1 MEANTYVPIAGIL
14 DLLNK
19 FPSATPCLRSLLLA
33 LPGRVMVFSSPT
45 YSSHTA
51 GIRGPA
57 GPRAG
62 ALPEMSLSEQHFNL
76 QSHSLPCTTLSTCH
90 QQQQGTP
97 RPSGAGQL
105 EGSQCCICI
114 CPGLLPPVLF
124 WGPST
129 KKLWTIPAPSPKLLL
144 RAEAELMLSQWSET
158 SSFSEPQFQHCK
170 VEALIPTS
178 MSSYYVPDA
187 GKIITR
193 GKIKSWMIVSVLRPC
208 KTGPERQGLL
218 QMIGIEPLT
227 PHCFLRISGQ

>member
-1 MEANTYVPIAGIL
+1 MEANTYVPIAGII
-14 DLLNK
+14 DLLNE

-33 LPGRVMVFSSPT
+33 RPGHVPVFSSPA

-62 ALPEMSLSEQHFNL
+62 ASPEMSLSEQRFNL
-76 QSHSLPCTTLSTCH
+76 QSTLLALCNPEHLPPATAWHAPPLWSRTT
-90 QQQQGTP
+90 Q
-97 RPSGAGQL
+97 
-105 EGSQCCICI
+105 GSQCCICI
-114 CPGLLPPVLF
+114 RPGLLPPVLF

-129 KKLWTIPAPSPKLLL
+129 KKLRTIPAPSPKLLL

-170 VEALIPTS
+170 VETLIPTS

-193 GKIKSWMIVSVLRPC
+193 GKMKSWMIVLFCSQTMQDRSRETRAASNYCNRAFNSSLL
-208 KTGPERQGLL
+208 PENQ
-218 QMIGIEPLT
+218 
-227 PHCFLRISGQ
+227 